1 MNIPLNDKEYNEL
14 IKLIYWTVLEKNIN
28 YNEDF
33 QSMCNSVRTADGAT
47 LEECDPLFSED
58 FTEDDQQTFYLI
70 FMFYVKSRYSE
81 CCDQIAVNP
90 LTKVALVRYTNG
102 NEYRYSNVS
111 RRSIITLMFHQ
122 DMSLGFWINKVKRQK
137 NISFEL
143 TGFNI
148 SRDALIT
155 N

>member
-1 MNIPLNDKEYNEL
+1 MNISLNEKESSEL
-14 IKLIYWTVLEKNIN
+14 VRLIYWAVLEENIN

-33 QSMCNSVRTADGAT
+33 KSMCNAVRTADGST
-47 LEECDPLFSED
+47 IEEHDPLFSEY
-58 FTEDDQQTFYLI
+58 FSEDDQQTFYLI

-102 NEYRYSNVS
+102 NEYKYSNVS
-111 RRSIITLMFHQ
+111 RRSIITLMLHQ

-148 SRDALIT
+148 SKNALIT